1 MTQESHPIVDLT
13 FADLDAMLRRALRI
27 TLILGAIAALMVW
40 IGAGWQSAALLAV
53 GAAIS
58 AASIWEWQR
67 LVRVINA
74 RMDKQKTPGSAPV
87 VVLFFVLRL
96 TVFAGVIYGS
106 LKCFHGSLVALLFGL
121 GLAVLAI
128 VWEALRLLRD

>member
-1 MTQESHPIVDLT
+1 MTPDTHPIVELTHEDLN
-13 FADLDAMLRRALRI
+13 AMLHRAMRN
-27 TLILGAIAALMVW
+27 TLILGVVAALVVL
-40 IGAGWQSAALLAV
+40 IGGGWRNGAMLAV

-74 RMDKQKTPGSAPV
+74 RLDQQKTPASTPL
-87 VVLFFVLRL
+87 VVLFFVFRL

-106 LKCFHGSLVALLFGL
+106 LKGIHGSVVALLFGL
-121 GLAVLAI
+121 GLAVLTI
-128 VWEALRLLRD
+128 GWESIRLLRD

>member
-1 MTQESHPIVDLT
+1 MTLQTHPIIDLT
-13 FADLDAMLRRALRI
+13 PQDLEALFKSAIRN
-27 TLILGAIAALMVW
+27 TLILGLISATAVW
-40 IGAGWQSAALLAV
+40 IGGGWPSAALLAV
-53 GAAIS
+53 GTLIS

-74 RMDKQKTPGSAPV
+74 RLDKQKTPTSAFS

-106 LKCFHGSLVALLFGL
+106 LKCFQGSVIALLFGVS
-121 GLAVLAI
+121 LAVLAMG
-128 VWEALRLLRD
+128 WEALRLLRD

>member
-1 MTQESHPIVDLT
+1 MTQESHPIVELS
-13 FADLDAMLRRALRI
+13 FADLDAMLRRALRN
-27 TLILGAIAALMVW
+27 TLILGGIAALIVL
-40 IGAGWQSAALLAV
+40 IGGGWPSAALLGV

-74 RMDKQKTPGSAPV
+74 RMDKQKTPTNAPA

-106 LKCFHGSLVALLFGL
+106 LKCFHGSIVALLFGL

-128 VWEALRLLRD
+128 AWEAIRLMRD